1 MAFTHQSIVKPSEAA
16 MNIIDKH
23 AESADRFQAGVI
35 SRLSKRLGIHELGIL
50 IISLLVVGG
59 VWLFI
64 ELADEVI
71 EGDTH
76 AFDEKLIIAMRNPDD
91 LSDPIGP
98 EWFEEFGRDITALGG
113 VGVLTVLT
121 LAIAGFLILQHKKRT
136 AFFIVVAIAGGVLIS
151 ALLKSGFDRP
161 RPDLVPH
168 GSYVYTASFPSGH
181 AAMSAV
187 VYLTLGTLLAQVQ
200 HRRRVKIYLI
210 ILALLI
216 TIAVGTSRIYLGVH
230 WPTDVL
236 AGWTL
241 GVSWALV
248 CRLAAGWLQR
258 QGTVDKDTKGEA

>member
-1 MAFTHQSIVKPSEAA
+1 M
-16 MNIIDKH
+16 
-23 AESADRFQAGVI
+23 
-35 SRLSKRLGIHELGIL
+35 
-50 IISLLVVGG
+50 
-59 VWLFI
+59 
-64 ELADEVI
+64 ADEVI

-76 AFDEKLIIAMRNPDD
+76 AFDEKLMIAMRNPDD

-121 LAIAGFLILQHKKRT
+121 IAIAGFLILQHKKRT
-136 AFFIVVAIAGGVLIS
+136 AIFIVAAIAGGILIS
-151 ALLKSGFDRP
+151 TLLKSGFDRP

-187 VYLTLGTLLAQVQ
+187 AYLTLGALLARVQ
-200 HRRRVKIYLI
+200 HRRRVRIYLI

-216 TIAVGTSRIYLGVH
+216 TIAVGTSRVYLGVH

-236 AGWTL
+236 AGWAL

-248 CRLAAGWLQR
+248 CWLAARWLQR
-258 QGTVDKDTKGEA
+258 RGKAEGYPEAEP